1 VTPADGTGS
10 SGKQPNAAIASRSQ
24 NLCNHYLKSP
34 LFFLNSAVG
43 TDEPPAVV
51 GETIYRVELQGWQ
64 ATVIGI

>member
-1 VTPADGTGS
+1 V
-10 SGKQPNAAIASRSQ
+10 AIASRSQ

-34 LFFLNSAVG
+34 LFFLTSVVG